1 LKEKLEELKE
11 NVAQILIPESSD
23 IINVNIQTVLE
34 KMEKKKEKLL
44 SLVEYKLLSIIEL
57 EDETVIQNENMVVK
71 LEKACSNLYKLFG
84 V

>member
-1 LKEKLEELKE
+1 LKEKLKELKE

-57 EDETVIQNENMVVK
+57 EDETVILNENMVVK